1 MSRAYNAYIE
11 SAVRV
16 HGALSEPQE
25 KWLDPPDP
33 ERDEHRRLVAN
44 CTHRYD
50 ERAVCMLCGE
60 PDRGFTAQRP
70 GVEK

>member
-33 ERDEHRRLVAN
+33 ERDEL
-44 CTHRYD
+44 
-50 ERAVCMLCGE
+50 LGS
-60 PDRGFTAQRP
+60 PPAQREAKP
-70 GVEK
+70 